1 MKRRNDSAPKSDL
14 SNIEGA
20 LAALNAEDLRDLI
33 RTVIPRLDDK
43 EFSWFANAI
52 IEQAS
57 RGRTGWQPS
66 GPTDEGV
73 AEVLAFAEAAKRTGY
88 ADPSEVDDYL
98 REGIIGR
105 KKQKAFKRFL
115 EHPDPRIRRYAEE
128 LATRDVEARSRLRNL
143 EDEDYYR
150 QEDDTV

>member
-1 MKRRNDSAPKSDL
+1 MRPNEKFSGTGHTHHLCKDCSRLDRSEL
-14 SNIEGA
+14 QYR
-20 LAALNAEDLRDLI
+20 RDLGNLE
-33 RTVIPRLDDK
+33 RLVT
-43 EFSWFANAI
+43 W
-52 IEQAS
+52 
-57 RGRTGWQPS
+57 
-66 GPTDEGV
+66 
-73 AEVLAFAEAAKRTGY
+73 
-88 ADPSEVDDYL
+88 
-98 REGIIGR
+98 EGIIGR